1 MALISHEEK
10 LQEQLNRAA
19 TWGDLVTTRLR
30 VLELSIHGSLA
41 QAYVQ
46 ALLPLIH
53 QRGMVLWTNT
63 GVPER
68 DLPTVSLIKAT
79 TTLKPVHL
87 IIDGHNLLFRLGVR
101 YGPNAR
107 SLLIQDCADLIQR
120 WPSLQISLW
129 FDGDTSEDIIQSN
142 PRLMVKFAGGKGRD
156 KADKAILQALYERHQ
171 RRENGLCLVVS
182 DDKGVWR
189 RALGLGG
196 VRVCCAEF
204 LCLLAVEGPGAE
216 AEHH

>member
-41 QAYVQ
+41 QAHVQ

-101 YGPNAR
+101 YG
-107 SLLIQDCADLIQR
+107 
-120 WPSLQISLW
+120 
-129 FDGDTSEDIIQSN
+129 
-142 PRLMVKFAGGKGRD
+142 
-156 KADKAILQALYERHQ
+156 
-171 RRENGLCLVVS
+171 
-182 DDKGVWR
+182 
-189 RALGLGG
+189 
-196 VRVCCAEF
+196 
-204 LCLLAVEGPGAE
+204 
-216 AEHH
+216 